1 MSPDIVVSSLQ
12 IVLLSVS
19 VVTVV
24 VACFAVLQFSLV
36 IRSMVPPRVR
46 SYRPPVGSEEEEE
59 PL

>member
-1 MSPDIVVSSLQ
+1 MNPEFVMSSLQ

-24 VACFAVLQFSLV
+24 VACYAVLQFSLV
-36 IRSMVPPRVR
+36 VRSMVPPRAR
-46 SYRPPVGSEEEEE
+46 SYRPPSEEEEE

>member
-1 MSPDIVVSSLQ
+1 MSPDVVVSSLQ

-46 SYRPPVGSEEEEE
+46 SYRPPSGSEEEE